1 MPPAISVM
9 KFSTTRSTLSLSFPD
24 VIAVT
29 SAPATF
35 LRTSP
40 IFSFVKTALSTPA
53 TAFVL
58 PAEMRSMGGAKG
70 FVVAVAPV
78 AVDVVVFGFFFAT
91 VLIASSV
98 KT

>member
-1 MPPAISVM
+1 
-9 KFSTTRSTLSLSFPD
+9 
-24 VIAVT
+24 
-29 SAPATF
+29 
-35 LRTSP
+35 
-40 IFSFVKTALSTPA
+40 
-53 TAFVL
+53 
-58 PAEMRSMGGAKG
+58 MGGAKG